1 MADRWRSGWPVVV
14 AAAAPLAV
22 RLAGTYVRFL
32 ARRRR
37 GVRVFRQALLAG
49 GLTPAQAA
57 VLSHVYEEASSVR
70 RILKASR

>member
-1 MADRWRSGWPVVV
+1 MTNRWRSEWPVLV

-22 RLAGTYVRFL
+22 RLAGTYVWFL

-37 GVRVFRQALLAG
+37 GVRAFRKALRAG

>member
-1 MADRWRSGWPVVV
+1 MTNRSRSEWPVLV
-14 AAAAPLAV
+14 AAAAPLAA
-22 RLAGTYVRFL
+22 RLAGTYMQFL

-57 VLSHVYEEASSVR
+57 VLSRVYEEASSVR
-70 RILKASR
+70 RILKARR